1 MEEGEKV
8 SRSVL
13 FWPPSFPPLL
23 LCPQQELVAIDS
35 ALSGSFLLVLS
46 ALPRNHCLGTEGF
59 CLRSVVA
66 TWKKFTI
73 HGMIV
78 FISSPHVDTSIQ
90 IVRFKDHLHKCHF
103 NPYQGLPHVVH
114 LI

>member
-13 FWPPSFPPLL
+13 FWPPPFPPLL

-59 CLRSVVA
+59 RWRNVVA

-73 HGMIV
+73 QGMIDY
-78 FISSPHVDTSIQ
+78 ISSLHVDTPFQ
-90 IVRFKDHLHKCHF
+90 IV
-103 NPYQGLPHVVH
+103 
-114 LI
+114 

>member
-46 ALPRNHCLGTEGF
+46 ALPRNHCLGTRLLLAERRGHMEKIYNPWHD
-59 CLRSVVA
+59 S
-66 TWKKFTI
+66 
-73 HGMIV
+73 
-78 FISSPHVDTSIQ
+78 
-90 IVRFKDHLHKCHF
+90 LH
-103 NPYQGLPHVVH
+103 
-114 LI
+114 I